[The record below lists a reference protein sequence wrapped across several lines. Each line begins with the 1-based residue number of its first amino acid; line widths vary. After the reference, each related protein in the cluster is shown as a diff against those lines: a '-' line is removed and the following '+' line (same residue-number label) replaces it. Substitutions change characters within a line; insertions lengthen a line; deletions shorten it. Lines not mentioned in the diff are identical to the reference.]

1 VDLVENKRLAEIF
14 NAIADMMEIE
24 EEKRIFEIKAYRKA
38 ALSIESMS
46 EDISHIYKSSGI
58 EGLME
63 IDGVGTGI
71 AKKIKEY
78 EETGKVSKYEEY
90 KKRFPFDIL
99 ALISVQGIG
108 PKTAYLLYKNLGV
121 KTLDDLKKAVS
132 KHKIQKMEGLGE
144 KTEKKIAEGLNV
156 LERIS
161 GRMSLGFALPYAE
174 HISKLIMDSG
184 LAGKAC
190 IAGSTRRMKDTI
202 GDLDILVTSEH
213 PEKIMEFI
221 SKMDET
227 EEVIARGDT
236 KITIRLDSG
245 INCDIRV
252 IEKTSFGSGLQY
264 FTGSKAHNIKVRK
277 IAIKKGYKLNE
288 YGLFKGSKLVAGEN
302 EDEVYQ
308 KLGLEW
314 MEPEMR
320 EDRGEVELAAE
331 NKLPKIIQEKDI
343 LGDLHVHTNYSDGNE
358 KMEDMVIEAI
368 RLGRRYIGFTDHSES
383 EHIANGM
390 DRKKFEK
397 YSEDIDKLND
407 KYKGRITLLK
417 SSETDILADGSLDW
431 DNDILEEMD
440 YVLASVHTGLGMSK
454 DEMTERI
461 IRSMENGEVDI
472 LGHPTDR
479 LINRRPP
486 INMDLEMVFEA
497 AGKYDVALEINSSPE
512 RLDLN
517 DENIILAKRFGTKF
531 AINTDS
537 HMKSH
542 LKSIR
547 YGIGIAKRGWLRAE
561 DIINSRPIDKLK
573 NLFR

>member
-1 VDLVENKRLAEIF
+1 MENKRLAEIF

-517 DENIILAKRFGTKF
+517 DENVLLAKRYGVKF

-542 LKSIR
+542 LKFVR
-547 YGIGIAKRGWLRAE
+547 YGIGIAKRGWLGSG
-561 DIINSRPIDKLK
+561 DVINSRPLDRLK
-573 NLFR
+573 RIFR

>member
-1 VDLVENKRLAEIF
+1 MDNKRLADIF

-38 ALSIESMS
+38 ALSIEFMS
-46 EDISHIYKSSGI
+46 EDISHIYKNGGI

-63 IDGVGTGI
+63 IDGVGAGI

-90 KKRFPFDIL
+90 RKKFPFDIL
-99 ALISVQGIG
+99 ELTRVQGVG

-132 KHKIQKMEGLGE
+132 KHEIQKIERFGE
-144 KTEKKIAEGLNV
+144 KTERKIAEGLDI

-213 PEKIMEFI
+213 PEEIMEFI
-221 SKMDET
+221 SKMDEA

-288 YGLFKGSKLVAGEN
+288 YGLFKGSKLIAGEN
-302 EDEVYQ
+302 EEEVYQ

-331 NKLPKIIQEKDI
+331 NKLPKLIQEKDI

-358 KMEDMVIEAI
+358 RMEDMVIEAI
-368 RLGRRYIGFTDHSES
+368 RLGRRYIGFTDHSKS

-397 YSEDIDKLND
+397 YSEEIDKLND

-454 DEMTERI
+454 DGMTERI
-461 IRSMENGEVDI
+461 IRCMESGVVDI

-479 LINRRPP
+479 LINRRPQ
-486 INMDLEMVFEA
+486 IDMDLETVFEA
-497 AGKYDVALEINSSPE
+497 AGRYNVALEINSSPE

-517 DENIILAKRFGTKF
+517 DENILLAKRYGTKF

>member
-1 VDLVENKRLAEIF
+1 
-14 NAIADMMEIE
+14 M
-24 EEKRIFEIKAYRKA
+24 
-38 ALSIESMS
+38 
-46 EDISHIYKSSGI
+46 
-58 EGLME
+58 
-63 IDGVGTGI
+63 
-71 AKKIKEY
+71 
-78 EETGKVSKYEEY
+78 
-90 KKRFPFDIL
+90 
-99 ALISVQGIG
+99 
-108 PKTAYLLYKNLGV
+108 

>member
-1 VDLVENKRLAEIF
+1 MENKRLAEIF

>member
-1 VDLVENKRLAEIF
+1 MDNKKIADIL

-46 EDISHIYKSSGI
+46 EDISHIYRSAGI
-58 EGLME
+58 EGVME
-63 IDGVGTGI
+63 IDGVGEGI
-71 AKKIKEY
+71 AKKIKEF
-78 EETGKVSKYEEY
+78 EETGKISKYEEY
-90 KKRFPFDIL
+90 RKRFPFDIL
-99 ALISVQGIG
+99 ALTRVQGIG
-108 PKTAYLLYKNLGV
+108 PKTAYLLYKDLGV
-121 KTLDDLKKAVS
+121 RTLDDLKEAVS
-132 KHKIQKMEGLGE
+132 RHKIQKIERFGE
-144 KTEKKIAEGLNV
+144 KTEKRIAEGLDV

-161 GRMSLGFALPYAE
+161 GRISLGFALPYAE
-174 HISKLIMDSG
+174 HISRLIMDSG
-184 LAGKAC
+184 LAGEVS

-202 GDLDILVTSEH
+202 GDLDILVTSER
-213 PEKIMEFI
+213 PEKVMEFI
-221 SKMDET
+221 SKMEEA

-252 IEKTSFGSGLQY
+252 IEEKSFGSGMQY

-288 YGLFKGSKLVAGEN
+288 YGLFEGRKQIAGK
-302 EDEVYQ
+302 DEIGVYQ

-331 NKLPKIIQEKDI
+331 HKLPRLIQEKDI
-343 LGDLHVHTNYSDGNE
+343 LGDLHVHTDYSDGNE
-358 KMEDMVIEAI
+358 KMEEMVIEAV
-368 RLGRRYIGFTDHSES
+368 RLGRQYIGFTDHSKS
-383 EHIANGM
+383 EYIANGM

-397 YSEDIDKLND
+397 YSDEIERLNG
-407 KYKGRITLLK
+407 KYKGKIALLK
-417 SSETDILADGSLDW
+417 SSETDILQDGSLDW

-440 YVLASVHTGLGMSK
+440 YILASVHTGLGMPEDK
-454 DEMTERI
+454 MTERV
-461 IRSMENGEVDI
+461 IRCIESGEIDI

-486 INMDLEMVFEA
+486 INIDLEMVFEA
-497 AGKYDVALEINSSPE
+497 AGRHNVVLEINSSPE

-517 DENIILAKRFGTKF
+517 DENVLLAKRYGVKF

-542 LKSIR
+542 LKFVR
-547 YGIGIAKRGWLRAE
+547 YGIGIAKRGWLGSG
-561 DIINSRPIDKLK
+561 DVINSRPLDRLK
-573 NLFR
+573 RIFR